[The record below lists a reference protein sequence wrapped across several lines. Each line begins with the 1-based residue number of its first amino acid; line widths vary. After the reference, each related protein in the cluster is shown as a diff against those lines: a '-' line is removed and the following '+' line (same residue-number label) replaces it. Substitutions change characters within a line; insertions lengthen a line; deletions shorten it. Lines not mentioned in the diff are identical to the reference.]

1 MQTNTREFYCSTNG
15 DKWFLR
21 HDLETSRVYVK
32 HVANPASGGHQT
44 DYELA
49 DFLNGPR
56 APERAALI
64 RLIGGL
70 AENPVKNGLDS
81 PQR

>member
-1 MQTNTREFYCSTNG
+1 MQIKTREFYCSPNG

-21 HDLETSRVYVK
+21 HDLDTDHVYVK

-44 DYELA
+44 DYEVV
-49 DFLNGPR
+49 DFLEGPPV
-56 APERAALI
+56 PERAALL

-70 AENPVKNGLDS
+70 ADKPLEA
-81 PQR
+81 QA